1 MTADAWDSV
10 NTVLRSQ
17 YLQVVTGKE
26 EGIGF
31 DAGKDSQKS
40 LEKTVFRWLGAA
52 LAACGLLFWGT
63 GEAGY

>member
-1 MTADAWDSV
+1 M
-10 NTVLRSQ
+10 
-17 YLQVVTGKE
+17 GKE